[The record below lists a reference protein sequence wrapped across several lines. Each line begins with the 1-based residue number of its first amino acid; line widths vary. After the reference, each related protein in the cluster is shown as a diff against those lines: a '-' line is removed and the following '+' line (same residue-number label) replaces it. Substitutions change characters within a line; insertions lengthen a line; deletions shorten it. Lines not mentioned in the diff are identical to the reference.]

1 MADLRRQT
9 ELAAVPLRRSWI
21 LSFSGKPS
29 HNSQQY
35 SMSYLRVAKFA
46 NMGDM
51 VGFFTEFPQLWSP
64 MDNDFIQANIIL
76 CDSTIPEAK
85 WENIHNGC
93 TVVIV
98 PNLAGCFGSSHGANG
113 GNHQPR
119 YETLEKELTNCPDK
133 DAIEYH
139 KRMMNKIHQLL
150 ISLLV
155 GGQFAS
161 YLEDAMECSEYK
173 DTVVTYF
180 FKAKASS
187 AKIELWLR
195 DVNAGRFIVK
205 YIEDLL
211 KMEDPES
218 STDSGRTS
226 RMFNISMLSISDLL
240 KNSRSK
246 DLSSI
251 RSAGSRSRNSSKRS
265 TTGRGNESRGGSRM
279 SPSNGSGRGREQN
292 TFKVA
297 EAHGRD

>member
-1 MADLRRQT
+1 
-9 ELAAVPLRRSWI
+9 
-21 LSFSGKPS
+21 
-29 HNSQQY
+29 
-35 SMSYLRVAKFA
+35 
-46 NMGDM
+46 
-51 VGFFTEFPQLWSP
+51 

-76 CDSTIPEAK
+76 CDSSIPEAK

-119 YETLEKELTNCPDK
+119 YEVLEKELANCPDK

-161 YLEDAMECSEYK
+161 YLEDAMDYGEYK

-195 DVNAGRFIVK
+195 DFEAGRAVTK

-211 KMEDPES
+211 RMEYPSITAED
-218 STDSGRTS
+218 GRTTP
-226 RMFNISMLSISDLL
+226 MFTVNVHSVAELL
-240 KNSRSK
+240 KSSRSK
-246 DLSSI
+246 DMSLMRSS
-251 RSAGSRSRNSSKRS
+251 GSRSRNSSKRS
-265 TTGRGNESRGGSRM
+265 STRRGGESRGESKGNSSRA
-279 SPSNGSGRGREQN
+279 PSYSGGGMGKDQN

-297 EAHGRD
+297 AETSRKD